1 MSCDRVIDTLRGHWA
16 DLDPR
21 QVLIRIMSRSAA
33 KLMGGDE
40 VCRNEDFLKINNQI
54 AEVMFGTIISLRML
68 PEWLHPLVGP
78 LLPMPRRFTKLIE
91 GLENYLG
98 PVIEER
104 RHAMADGSYEKGI
117 KEKPEDVTLWHM
129 EYGTGSQLETRDLV
143 LRYFFTSLASVG
155 PTVSTLCKAMYE
167 LCDNPALSEPLREE
181 VTGALAKTGGNW
193 TKDTVDHLV
202 KMDSF
207 LKECL
212 RTNLITCGKYP
223 DLIRTL
229 SSEFLL
235 HLFSS

>member
-1 MSCDRVIDTLRGHWA
+1 
-16 DLDPR
+16 
-21 QVLIRIMSRSAA
+21 MSRSAA

-91 GLENYLG
+91 GLEEYLG

-104 RHAMADGSYEKGI
+104 RHAMADGTYEKGT

-155 PTVSTLCKAMYE
+155 PTVSTLCKAFYE
-167 LCDNPALSEPLREE
+167 LCDDPALIEPLREE
-181 VTGALAKTGGNW
+181 VKGALTKTGGKW
-193 TKDTVDHLV
+193 TKDTIDHMV

-207 LKECL
+207 VKECL
-212 RTNLITCGKYP
+212 RTNLITCGEYLYLALDASVRLP
-223 DLIRTL
+223 LQ
-229 SSEFLL
+229 SFPC
-235 HLFSS
+235 